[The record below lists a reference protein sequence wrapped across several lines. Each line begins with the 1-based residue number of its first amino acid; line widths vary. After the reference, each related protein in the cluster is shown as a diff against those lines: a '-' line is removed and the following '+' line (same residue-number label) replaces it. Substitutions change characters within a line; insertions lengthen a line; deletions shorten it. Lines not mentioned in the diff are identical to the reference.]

1 MVIAYSNSYYK
12 TKRLTKSIAM
22 KRLLIILF
30 LVPFTLFAQQGE
42 KNFIDQNYIEVL
54 GKAEMEISPD
64 LIYLAISINE
74 KDTRNKVSVSQLEE
88 KMIDKLREIGVDVSK
103 GLLIKDLTSSF
114 RSHLL
119 LKSDILLTK
128 EYQLVVHNGKMAGLV
143 YLELEKLGISNI
155 SVERV
160 DHSNMDKFRREVK
173 VSAIKAAKE
182 KAIELTQAIGQTAGR
197 ALFIREIDM
206 PSYRPSTANVMIRG
220 YSNSGSGKIAAPEM
234 DFEKIKIEYSVQ
246 CYFELK

>member
-12 TKRLTKSIAM
+12 TKCLTKSIAM
-22 KRLLIILF
+22 KRLLFVLF
-30 LVPFTLFAQQGE
+30 LIPFAVFGQRGE
-42 KNFIDQNYIEVL
+42 KNFIDQNYIEVM
-54 GKAEMEISPD
+54 GKAEMEVSPD
-64 LIYLAISINE
+64 EIYIAITISE
-74 KDTRNKVSVSQLEE
+74 KDTRNKVSVAQLEE
-88 KMIDKLREIGVDVSK
+88 KMIGKLKEIGVDVSAD
-103 GLLIKDLTSSF
+103 LVIKDLTSSF
-114 RSHLL
+114 KSYLL
-119 LKSDILLTK
+119 LKNDIMLTK
-128 EYQLVVHNGKMAGLV
+128 EYQLLVHNGKMAGQV
-143 YLELEKLGISNI
+143 FIELEKIGVSNVV
-155 SVERV
+155 VERV
-160 DHSNMDKFRREVK
+160 DHSKMEQFRREVK

-182 KAIELTQAIGQTAGR
+182 KALELTQAIGQTAGR